1 MNSFHPNGN
10 ANKINPR
17 QVLGGAMGWPDET
30 GYEME
35 TPSIPSVAKG
45 VGSIFEDIFNLG
57 QNITGIESQN
67 NTENSN
73 GFPSKGSL
81 EFNKKEATAQEKL
94 KKKEEAERKKVF
106 YQTLKEDQMEAQ
118 RAKEKMLFEEEISD
132 IISSLSTEEKNKL
145 LHYQSSYKDKS
156 IYQIAELRR
165 KIIEQKRKAE
175 KEEKA
180 SSVAETK
187 PGASALQTAFEGG
200 SGSQGAG
207 QANLSAHAT
216 G

>member
-1 MNSFHPNGN
+1 MNTFSS
-10 ANKINPR
+10 NKTKVSHR
-17 QVLGGAMGWPDET
+17 QVLGGAMGLIDEM

-35 TPSIPSVAKG
+35 TPSVASVAKG
-45 VGSIFEDIFNLG
+45 VGSIFEDIFSLG
-57 QNITGIESQN
+57 QDIAGVESQN
-67 NTENSN
+67 STENPD

-81 EFNKKEATAQEKL
+81 EFNKKETTAQEKL
-94 KKKEEAERKKVF
+94 KLKEETDRKKVF
-106 YQTLKEDQMEAQ
+106 YQNLKEDREKAQ

-132 IISSLSTEEKNKL
+132 MISNLSTEEKNKL

-165 KIIEQKRKAE
+165 KIIEQRRKAE
-175 KEEKA
+175 KQEKE
-180 SSVAETK
+180 SSVAKTK

>member
-1 MNSFHPNGN
+1 MNTYTPNGA
-10 ANKINPR
+10 ANKTNPR
-17 QVLGGAMGWPDET
+17 QVLGGAMGWIDEI

-35 TPSIPSVAKG
+35 TPSVSSVTRG
-45 VGSIFEDIFNLG
+45 VGSIFEDIFSLG
-57 QNITGIESQN
+57 QDIAGVENQN
-67 NTENSN
+67 SSENSN

-94 KKKEEAERKKVF
+94 KKKEEAEKKKVF
-106 YQTLKEDQMEAQ
+106 FQGLKEDQERAQ
-118 RAKEKMLFEEEISD
+118 RAKEKMLLEEEIGD
-132 IISSLSTEEKNKL
+132 MISNLSTEEKNKL

-156 IYQIAELRR
+156 IYQIAELRK
-165 KIIEQKRKAE
+165 KIIEQRRKTEKQE
-175 KEEKA
+175 KE